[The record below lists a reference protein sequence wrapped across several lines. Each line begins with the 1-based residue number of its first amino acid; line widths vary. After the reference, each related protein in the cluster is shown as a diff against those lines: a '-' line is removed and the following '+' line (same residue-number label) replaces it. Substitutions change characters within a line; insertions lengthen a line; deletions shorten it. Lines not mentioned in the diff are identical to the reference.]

1 MVPANPLRATAIPIA
16 FADSA
21 LPSHD
26 TPSPPHLAI
35 AAVLARSASAFAN
48 TLAIS
53 YSPTATALAL
63 SASTLA
69 PALSSSHIPTRSS
82 LIGPAVSSSNTTA
95 PPRTTSWYS
104 PPNTRGT
111 WQLLITCLITI
122 NLCVWTAV
130 HLNIPAKIDKKQT
143 LRKRLWSNYYCV
155 RTRWV
160 LLGLLAP
167 ELVVYTAWM
176 QWESARVFV
185 KEVNEHRN
193 RKRNIQ
199 ERIEISQKPRDEHI
213 KTVHQEHA
221 ITLDPLQAESTRSIR
236 GEEAEISNLPQD
248 ENVRGIHTED
258 TETSNKPQDDNRRSI
273 QAEDTETSNEL
284 HDEHGRRISEEHS
297 AVPDESQEMTMM
309 HGFYAGMGSYYI
321 DLDVPGEPSGKPCP
335 KRLYLTASN
344 VFASVNAGKLSLPPK
359 EMIAERS
366 KSDALAKTLVCLQ
379 AGYIIVQC
387 ISRLGSGLPLTFLEI
402 NTLGHVLCA
411 LIMYSFWF
419 HKPQDLTLS
428 IALENGFAKQLGTWY
443 ACRFDMGYVSSSFRD
458 LYKAVFERAKTA
470 GSPKAFSSQRSPPT
484 STQTAASA
492 LRERNVFEGLPQK
505 SDVATLDG
513 DDCVLLLEV
522 YDPKVATK
530 QISRSDLWNMF
541 TAVYLV
547 NFVDTVPDYIL
558 ENPRV
563 RCCKTIVS
571 MQACNT
577 EIKRLLETKAEPLD
591 YKGEHLLEE
600 KISNWPSEGLLSGH
614 TFLPPLAIA
623 ISTALYGGL
632 HAAAWHSFFPT
643 EVEKWFWRV
652 SSTVIA
658 ASGLSFAYGMASDR
672 LYCHIDPNQY
682 RPSVRRAAWALEWVM
697 YLLSLDGSDFTIRT
711 SFGRIVYT
719 SLGVCCVIARLYLV
733 VESFISLRKVPVEV
747 YQTPDWTQWIP
758 HL

>member
-1 MVPANPLRATAIPIA
+1 M
-16 FADSA
+16 
-21 LPSHD
+21 
-26 TPSPPHLAI
+26 
-35 AAVLARSASAFAN
+35 
-48 TLAIS
+48 
-53 YSPTATALAL
+53 
-63 SASTLA
+63 
-69 PALSSSHIPTRSS
+69 
-82 LIGPAVSSSNTTA
+82 
-95 PPRTTSWYS
+95 
-104 PPNTRGT
+104 
-111 WQLLITCLITI
+111 ITI

-130 HLNIPAKIDKKQT
+130 HLNIPAKIDKRQT
-143 LRKRLWSNYYCV
+143 LWNRLWSNYYCV
-155 RTRWV
+155 RTGWV

-185 KEVNEHRN
+185 ERVNEHRN
-193 RKRNIQ
+193 GKRNIQ

-236 GEEAEISNLPQD
+236 GEDAETSNLLQD
-248 ENVRGIHTED
+248 EDVRGIYTED
-258 TETSNKPQDDNRRSI
+258 TETSNKPQDDNRRSN

-284 HDEHGRRISEEHS
+284 LDEHRRRISEEHS
-297 AVPDESQEMTMM
+297 VAPDESQEMTMT

-321 DLDVPGEPSGKPCP
+321 DVDLPDDLSWNPP
-335 KRLYLTASN
+335 RRAYLTAKGLEYL
-344 VFASVNAGKLSLPPK
+344 VEEGRLFLPSK
-359 EMIAERS
+359 ETIAERS

-428 IALENGFAKQLGTWY
+428 IALENSFAKQLGTWY
-443 ACRFDMGYVSSSFRD
+443 ACCFDKGYVDDTFRN

-470 GSPKAFSSQRSPPT
+470 GSPKAFGSQRSPPT
-484 STQTAASA
+484 STQTA
-492 LRERNVFEGLPQK
+492 LRERNVFEGFPQI
-505 SDVATLDG
+505 SDLATLGG

-522 YDPKVATK
+522 YGDLKAVIE
-530 QISRSDLWNMF
+530 QIGRSDLWNMF
-541 TAVYLV
+541 TAVYC
-547 NFVDTVPDYIL
+547 VDLMRIVPNYIHT
-558 ENPRV
+558 NPRV
-563 RCCKTIVS
+563 RCYETSKS
-571 MQACNT
+571 
-577 EIKRLLETKAEPLD
+577 EIQEDETAMRRLLETKAEPLD
-591 YKGEHLLEE
+591 YRWEYLKDE
-600 KISNWPSEGLLSGH
+600 ISNWPSGSLLSGH
-614 TFLPPLAIA
+614 TLLPPVAIA

-658 ASGLSFAYGMASDR
+658 ASGLLFAYGMVSYQ
-672 LYCHIDPNQY
+672 LYLHILLSKY
-682 RPSVRRAAWALEWVM
+682 RPSVPWATLALEWVM
-697 YLLSLDGSDFTIRT
+697 DLLSLDGSNFRAVTW
-711 SFGRIVYT
+711 FGRILYI
-719 SLGVCCVIARLYLV
+719 SLGACCVIARVYLV